1 MAKEGKITITNMVY
15 GLGAAIVIVG
25 ALFKIQHW
33 PYASAILTAGM
44 IVEALVFTWSA
55 FEKQTDDLDWTLAYP
70 ELSGGAASS
79 KSKAVSQESAEGL
92 LTKKL
97 DSLLKEAKIDG
108 ALVTSLGDSIRDL
121 NSAAVSMG
129 GSAGASEKYNDQM
142 AQAAA
147 QMESINSLYKA
158 QLDSASRQSEINQE
172 SIENATKLKEQME
185 SLASNLSSLN
195 GVYGGM
201 LSAMN
206 KN

>member
-1 MAKEGKITITNMVY
+1 MAQEGKITITNMVY

-33 PYASAILTAGM
+33 PFASLILTLGM

-55 FEKQTDDLDWTLAYP
+55 FEKQTDELDWTVAYP
-70 ELSGGAASS
+70 ELAGGA
-79 KSKAVSQESAEGL
+79 SKAKTKETAEGG

-97 DSLLKEAKIDG
+97 DNLLKEAKIDG

-121 NSAAVSMG
+121 NSAAVGMG
-129 GSAGASEKYNDQM
+129 GSAGASQKYSDQM
-142 AQAAA
+142 AEAAA

-158 QLDSASRQSEINQE
+158 QLESATRQSEINKE

-206 KN
+206 KK

>member
-1 MAKEGKITITNMVY
+1 MAQEGKITITNLVY

-33 PYASAILTAGM
+33 PFASIILTVGM

-55 FEKQTDDLDWTLAYP
+55 FEKQSDDLDWTVAYP
-70 ELSGGAASS
+70 ELAGGSA
-79 KSKAVSQESAEGL
+79 KAKVKETAEGV

-121 NSAAVSMG
+121 NSAAVGMG
-129 GSAGASEKYNDQM
+129 GSAGASQKYSDQM

-147 QMESINSLYKA
+147 QMESINSLYTA
-158 QLDSASRQSEINQE
+158 QLESASRQADINQDT
-172 SIENATKLKEQME
+172 IENATKLKEQME

-206 KN
+206 NK

>member
-1 MAKEGKITITNMVY
+1 MAQEGKITITNLVY

-33 PYASAILTAGM
+33 PFASIILTVGM

-55 FEKQTDDLDWTLAYP
+55 FEKQSDDLDWTGAYP
-70 ELSGGAASS
+70 ELDGGD
-79 KSKAVSQESAEGL
+79 KKKKVKETAEGV

-121 NSAAVSMG
+121 NSAAVGMG
-129 GSAGASEKYNDQM
+129 GSAGASQKYSDQM

-147 QMESINSLYKA
+147 QMESINSLYTA
-158 QLDSASRQSEINQE
+158 QLESASRQAEINQDT
-172 SIENATKLKEQME
+172 IENATKLKEQME

-206 KN
+206 NK

>member
-1 MAKEGKITITNMVY
+1 MAQEGKITITNMVY

-33 PYASAILTAGM
+33 PFASLILTLGM

-55 FEKQTDDLDWTLAYP
+55 FEKQTDELDWTVAYP
-70 ELSGGAASS
+70 ELAGGA
-79 KSKAVSQESAEGL
+79 SKAKTKETAEGV

-97 DSLLKEAKIDG
+97 DNLLKEAKIDG

-121 NSAAVSMG
+121 NSAAVGMG
-129 GSAGASEKYNDQM
+129 GSAGASQKYSDQM
-142 AQAAA
+142 AEAAA

-158 QLDSASRQSEINQE
+158 QLESATPQSEINKE

-206 KN
+206 KK

>member
-1 MAKEGKITITNMVY
+1 MAQEGKITITNMVY

-33 PYASAILTAGM
+33 PFASAILTAGM

-55 FEKQTDDLDWTLAYP
+55 FEKQSDDLDWTIAYP
-70 ELSGGAASS
+70 ELSGGSA
-79 KSKAVSQESAEGL
+79 KAKAGKEETAEGV

-121 NSAAVSMG
+121 NSAAVGMG
-129 GSAGASEKYNDQM
+129 GSAGASQKYSDQM

-147 QMESINSLYKA
+147 QMESINSLYTA
-158 QLDSASRQSEINQE
+158 QLESASRQAEINQDT
-172 SIENATKLKEQME
+172 IENATKLKEQME

-206 KN
+206 NK

>member
-1 MAKEGKITITNMVY
+1 MAQEGKITITNMVY

-33 PYASAILTAGM
+33 PFASLILTLGM

-55 FEKQTDDLDWTLAYP
+55 FEKQTDELDWTVAYP
-70 ELSGGAASS
+70 ELAGGA
-79 KSKAVSQESAEGL
+79 SKAKTKETAEGV

-97 DSLLKEAKIDG
+97 DNLLKEAKIDG

-121 NSAAVSMG
+121 NSAAVGMG
-129 GSAGASEKYNDQM
+129 GSAGASQKYSDQM
-142 AQAAA
+142 AEAAA

-158 QLDSASRQSEINQE
+158 QLESATRQSEINKE

-206 KN
+206 NK

>member
-1 MAKEGKITITNMVY
+1 MAQEGKITITNMVY

-33 PYASAILTAGM
+33 PFASAILTAGM

-55 FEKQTDDLDWTLAYP
+55 FEKQSDELDWTIAYP
-70 ELSGGAASS
+70 ELSGGAA
-79 KSKAVSQESAEGL
+79 KAAKKETAEGV

-108 ALVTSLGDSIRDL
+108 ALVTSLGDSLRDL
-121 NSAAVSMG
+121 NAAASGMG
-129 GSAGASEKYNDQM
+129 GSAGASQKYSDQM
-142 AQAAA
+142 ATAAT

-158 QLDSASRQSEINQE
+158 QLDSASRQAEINQE
-172 SIENATKLKEQME
+172 SIENATKLKEQMK

-201 LSAMN
+201 LSAMS
-206 KN
+206 KK

>member
-1 MAKEGKITITNMVY
+1 MAQEGKITITNMVY

-33 PYASAILTAGM
+33 PFASAILTAGM

-55 FEKQTDDLDWTLAYP
+55 FEKQSDDLDWTIAYP
-70 ELSGGAASS
+70 ELSGGSA
-79 KSKAVSQESAEGL
+79 KAKAGKEETAEGV

-121 NSAAVSMG
+121 NSAAVGMG

-158 QLDSASRQSEINQE
+158 QLDSATRQSEINQD

-206 KN
+206 KK

>member
-1 MAKEGKITITNMVY
+1 MAQEGKITITNMVY

-33 PYASAILTAGM
+33 PFASVILTAGM

-55 FEKQTDDLDWTLAYP
+55 FEKQSDDLDWTIAYP
-70 ELSGGAASS
+70 ELSGGSA
-79 KSKAVSQESAEGL
+79 KAKADNEETAEGV

-121 NSAAVSMG
+121 NSAAVGMG

-142 AQAAA
+142 AQAAS
-147 QMESINSLYKA
+147 QMESINSLYTA
-158 QLDSASRQSEINQE
+158 QLESATRQAEINQD

-206 KN
+206 KK

>member
-1 MAKEGKITITNMVY
+1 MAQEGKITITNMVY

-33 PYASAILTAGM
+33 PYASEILTIGM
-44 IVEALVFTWSA
+44 VVEALVFTWSA
-55 FEKQTDDLDWTLAYP
+55 FEKQSDDLDWTIAYP
-70 ELSGGAASS
+70 ELSGGSA
-79 KSKAVSQESAEGL
+79 KAGKEETADGV

-121 NSAAVSMG
+121 NSAAVGMG

-158 QLDSASRQSEINQE
+158 QLDSATRQAEINQD

-206 KN
+206 KK

>member
-1 MAKEGKITITNMVY
+1 MAQEGKITITNMVY

-33 PYASAILTAGM
+33 PYASEILTIGM
-44 IVEALVFTWSA
+44 VVEALVFTWSA
-55 FEKQTDDLDWTLAYP
+55 FEKQSDDLDWTIAYP
-70 ELSGGAASS
+70 ELSGGSA
-79 KSKAVSQESAEGL
+79 KAGKGETADGV

-108 ALVTSLGDSIRDL
+108 ALVASLGDSIRDL
-121 NSAAVSMG
+121 NSAAVGMG
-129 GSAGASEKYNDQM
+129 GSAGASQKYSDQM

-147 QMESINSLYKA
+147 QMESINSLYTA
-158 QLDSASRQSEINQE
+158 QLESASRQAEINQDT
-172 SIENATKLKEQME
+172 IENATKLKEQME

-206 KN
+206 NK

>member
-1 MAKEGKITITNMVY
+1 MAQEGKITITNMVY

-33 PYASAILTAGM
+33 PFASLILTLGM

-55 FEKQTDDLDWTLAYP
+55 FEKQTDELDWTVAYP
-70 ELSGGAASS
+70 ELAGGA
-79 KSKAVSQESAEGL
+79 SKAKTKETAEGV

-97 DSLLKEAKIDG
+97 DNLLKEAKIDG

-121 NSAAVSMG
+121 NSAAVGMV
-129 GSAGASEKYNDQM
+129 GSAGASQKYSDQM
-142 AQAAA
+142 AEAAA

-158 QLDSASRQSEINQE
+158 QLESATRQSEINKE

-206 KN
+206 KK

>member
-1 MAKEGKITITNMVY
+1 MAQEGKITITNMVY

-33 PYASAILTAGM
+33 PYASEILTIGM
-44 IVEALVFTWSA
+44 VVEALVFTWSA
-55 FEKQTDDLDWTLAYP
+55 FEKQSDDLDWTIAYP
-70 ELSGGAASS
+70 ELSGGSA
-79 KSKAVSQESAEGL
+79 KAGKEETADGV

-108 ALVTSLGDSIRDL
+108 ALVASLGDSIRDL
-121 NSAAVSMG
+121 NSAAVGMG
-129 GSAGASEKYNDQM
+129 GAAGASQKYSDQM

-147 QMESINSLYKA
+147 QMESINSLYTA
-158 QLDSASRQSEINQE
+158 QLESASRQAEINQDT
-172 SIENATKLKEQME
+172 IENATKLKEQME

-206 KN
+206 NK

>member
-1 MAKEGKITITNMVY
+1 MAQEGKITITNMVY

-33 PYASAILTAGM
+33 PFASAILTAGM

-55 FEKQTDDLDWTLAYP
+55 FEKQSDDLDWTIAYP
-70 ELSGGAASS
+70 ELSGGSA
-79 KSKAVSQESAEGL
+79 KAKAGKEETAEGV

-108 ALVTSLGDSIRDL
+108 ALVTSLGESIRDL
-121 NSAAVSMG
+121 NSAATGMG
-129 GSAGASEKYNDQM
+129 GSMGASQKYSDEM
-142 AQAAA
+142 AKAAG

-158 QLDSASRQSEINQE
+158 QLESATRQAEINQE

>member
-1 MAKEGKITITNMVY
+1 MAQEGKITITNMVY

-33 PYASAILTAGM
+33 PYASEILTIGM
-44 IVEALVFTWSA
+44 VVEALVFTWSA
-55 FEKQTDDLDWTLAYP
+55 FEKQSDDLDWTIAYP
-70 ELSGGAASS
+70 ELSGGSA
-79 KSKAVSQESAEGL
+79 KAGKEETADGV

-108 ALVTSLGDSIRDL
+108 ALVASLGDSIRDL
-121 NSAAVSMG
+121 NSAAVGMG
-129 GSAGASEKYNDQM
+129 GSAGSSEKYNEEM
-142 AQAAA
+142 AKAAA

-158 QLDSASRQSEINQE
+158 QLESAGRQAEINQE

>member
-1 MAKEGKITITNMVY
+1 MAQEGKITITNMVY

-33 PYASAILTAGM
+33 PYASEILTIGM
-44 IVEALVFTWSA
+44 VVEALVFTWSA
-55 FEKQTDDLDWTLAYP
+55 FEKQSDDLDWTIAYP
-70 ELSGGAASS
+70 ELSGG
-79 KSKAVSQESAEGL
+79 SAKTGKEETADGV

-108 ALVTSLGDSIRDL
+108 ALVASLGDSIRDL
-121 NSAAVSMG
+121 NSAAVGMG
-129 GSAGASEKYNDQM
+129 GSAGASQKYSDQM

-147 QMESINSLYKA
+147 QMESINSLYTA
-158 QLDSASRQSEINQE
+158 QLESASRQAEINQE
-172 SIENATKLKEQME
+172 TIENATKLKEQME

-206 KN
+206 NK

>member
-1 MAKEGKITITNMVY
+1 MAQEGKITITNMVY

-33 PYASAILTAGM
+33 PFASFILTLGM

-55 FEKQTDDLDWTLAYP
+55 FEKQTDELDWTVAYP
-70 ELSGGAASS
+70 ELAGGA
-79 KSKAVSQESAEGL
+79 SKAKTKETAEGV

-97 DSLLKEAKIDG
+97 DNLLKEAKIDG

-121 NSAAVSMG
+121 NSAAVGMG
-129 GSAGASEKYNDQM
+129 GSAGASQKYSDQM
-142 AQAAA
+142 AEAAA

-158 QLDSASRQSEINQE
+158 QLESATRQSEINKE

-206 KN
+206 KK

>member
-1 MAKEGKITITNMVY
+1 MAQEGKITITNMVY

-33 PYASAILTAGM
+33 PWASEILTIGM
-44 IVEALVFTWSA
+44 VVEALVFAWSA
-55 FEKQTDDLDWTLAYP
+55 FEKQTEELDWTQAYP
-70 ELSGGAASS
+70 ELSGGSA
-79 KSKAVSQESAEGL
+79 KAVKKETADGV

-121 NSAAVSMG
+121 NSAAVGMG
-129 GSAGASEKYNDQM
+129 GSAGASQKYSDQM

-147 QMESINSLYKA
+147 QMESINSLYTA
-158 QLDSASRQSEINQE
+158 QLESASRQAEINQDT
-172 SIENATKLKEQME
+172 IENATKLKEQME

-206 KN
+206 NK

>member
-1 MAKEGKITITNMVY
+1 MAQEGKITITNMVY

-33 PYASAILTAGM
+33 PYASEILTIGM
-44 IVEALVFTWSA
+44 VVEALVFTWSA
-55 FEKQTDDLDWTLAYP
+55 FEKQSDDLDWTIAYP
-70 ELSGGAASS
+70 ELSGGSA
-79 KSKAVSQESAEGL
+79 KAGKEETADGV

-108 ALVTSLGDSIRDL
+108 ALVASLGDSIRDL
-121 NSAAVSMG
+121 NSAAVGMG
-129 GSAGASEKYNDQM
+129 GSAGASQKYSDQM

-147 QMESINSLYKA
+147 QMESINSLYTA
-158 QLDSASRQSEINQE
+158 QLESASRQAEINQDT
-172 SIENATKLKEQME
+172 IENATKLKEQME
-185 SLASNLSSLN
+185 SLSSNLSSLN

-206 KN
+206 NK